1 MHLLPVH
8 YGDFSPCLDSVKYD
22 YKLRN
27 HRKQSSGGTPRYSG
41 QSRKAKVK
49 DRGGGLVKG
58 NSCQSQGRHF
68 NVNFYLN
75 S

>member
-8 YGDFSPCLDSVKYD
+8 YGDLNSVKYD

-49 DRGGGLVKG
+49 DQGGGG
-58 NSCQSQGRHF
+58 G
-68 NVNFYLN
+68 
-75 S
+75 

>member
-8 YGDFSPCLDSVKYD
+8 YGDLNSVKYD

-49 DRGGGLVKG
+49 DQGGGG
-58 NSCQSQGRHF
+58 SQSQSQGRHF

>member
-8 YGDFSPCLDSVKYD
+8 YGDFSPYLDSVKYD

-49 DRGGGLVKG
+49 DRGGGADQRELMSKSG
-58 NSCQSQGRHF
+58 ASF
-68 NVNFYLN
+68 
-75 S
+75 

>member
-8 YGDFSPCLDSVKYD
+8 YGDLNSVKYD

-49 DRGGGLVKG
+49 DQRGGGGVRVKVRG
-58 NSCQSQGRHF
+58 
-68 NVNFYLN
+68 VILM
-75 S
+75 

>member
-8 YGDFSPCLDSVKYD
+8 YGDLNSVKYD

-49 DRGGGLVKG
+49 DQGGGGESESKSG
-58 NSCQSQGRHF
+58 ASF
-68 NVNFYLN
+68 
-75 S
+75 

>member
-8 YGDFSPCLDSVKYD
+8 YGDFSPYLDSVKYD

-49 DRGGGLVKG
+49 DRGGGGWSKVTHVKVRG
-58 NSCQSQGRHF
+58 
-68 NVNFYLN
+68 VILM
-75 S
+75 

>member
-8 YGDFSPCLDSVKYD
+8 YGDLNSVKYD

-49 DRGGGLVKG
+49 DQGGGGGVRVKVRG
-58 NSCQSQGRHF
+58 
-68 NVNFYLN
+68 VILM
-75 S
+75 

>member
-8 YGDFSPCLDSVKYD
+8 YGDFSPYLDSVKYD

-41 QSRKAKVK
+41 QSRKATAV
-49 DRGGGLVKG
+49 
-58 NSCQSQGRHF
+58 
-68 NVNFYLN
+68 NV
-75 S
+75 

>member
-8 YGDFSPCLDSVKYD
+8 YGDLNSVKYD

-49 DRGGGLVKG
+49 DQGGG
-58 NSCQSQGRHF
+58 SQSQSQGRHF

>member
-8 YGDFSPCLDSVKYD
+8 YGDLNSVKYD

-49 DRGGGLVKG
+49 DQGGGGVRVKVRG
-58 NSCQSQGRHF
+58 
-68 NVNFYLN
+68 VILM
-75 S
+75 